1 MLGKKKNLRVILRMK
16 LTRQHKCRESRESC
30 HISTVFPMIFYP
42 QWASKLWIHGVPE
55 MTFKR
60 FKPFF
65 SSVEAARKVLEWRNK
80 GRFCG
85 RYRVARR
92 TSPKMFSLP
101 YVTRGSLSS
110 VCGKPYEAE
119 LPSLNIRPS
128 FHTILWNIVHIQVSN
143 CLKTIVQSISTQQG
157 IT

>member
-1 MLGKKKNLRVILRMK
+1 MDGKLSYFDSFSNDFL
-16 LTRQHKCRESRESC
+16 
-30 HISTVFPMIFYP
+30 STVGLKIVNPRSAGNDFQAF
-42 QWASKLWIHGVPE
+42 QA
-55 MTFKR
+55 
-60 FKPFF
+60 FF

-85 RYRVARR
+85 RYRVASR

-119 LPSLNIRPS
+119 LPS
-128 FHTILWNIVHIQVSN
+128 
-143 CLKTIVQSISTQQG
+143 
-157 IT
+157 